1 MKDFEVVVIG
11 AGLGGLSAACR
22 LARAGKRVLVL
33 ESHNVPGGYAS
44 SFLRGRFEFEV
55 SLHELSGLGD
65 QKNRGPIWALLEE
78 YGVTPKVEFIP
89 IPDFYRSVFPD
100 LDIVVP
106 VGREPFEEALSER
119 FPHEAE
125 GIRRFSDTMFR
136 YAEQALRA
144 NRMGAKAVMQAPE
157 EFPVLLQHMNH
168 SLADVLN
175 AEVSDPRA
183 RAVLGQI
190 WGYFCQPPSRMA
202 FTIYALGVASYL
214 RFGPAHIRGKSQALS
229 QALMEA
235 VEEAGAEVWL
245 NNGAKRVLADK
256 GAVRGVV
263 AEDGTEVACPVVVS
277 NANPAYACLQLLGRD
292 QVPSWYLR
300 RLGAWSGGASTVN
313 VYLGLDAECA
323 ELGFTTHENFVNLGY
338 DLDAQFY
345 KMLEGF
351 KHDPDGAAVTAYNV
365 VDPGFSPPG
374 TSAVVI
380 TLIAYADPWLKL
392 TPPEYERTKQEVA
405 EKMVA
410 LAERIS
416 PDLRRHIEEME
427 VATPLTNMRFTRNLG
442 GSIIGFDQTFQGSG
456 LVRMPARGPLEG
468 LYFTGAWVNIG
479 GGYEPSLYSGYL
491 TAGEVLEDLERGG
504 RDPDTEAALRKRL
517 EAEAGTAEELGE
529 DAVTRTTGA
538 PDRLHPRRVRL
549 RVEEVIEE
557 TPTAKSFRLTAA
569 EGELPP
575 FRAGQYIN
583 LFVEREGV
591 LTSRPYSIASAPG
604 DPYWLLTVREVEGG
618 FVSPWLLRELRPGMV
633 LESTAPSG
641 SFVHEPLRDG
651 GDLVFLA
658 GGSGITPFRS
668 LIRDSL
674 KEGREVK
681 IHLIYGS
688 RDPSDVIYREELERM
703 AGEDIRL
710 RVDLVISEP
719 PPEWEGRC
727 GMLDAATLSELV
739 GEVKGKTFFI
749 CGPNAMY
756 PFCLGALRELGVP
769 ERLIRRE
776 VYGPA
781 RDVTTEPDWPG
792 GDPQRVFRVREERSG
807 REFEAPAG
815 EPLLASL
822 ERAGLQANPV
832 CRSGECS
839 WCRTRLVEGE
849 VWAPQRVRARWAD
862 TRFGFIH
869 PCMSYPRSDLIIR
882 L

>member
-1 MKDFEVVVIG
+1 MRDFEVVVVG

-22 LARAGKRVLVL
+22 LAREGRRVLVL

-44 SFLRGRFEFEV
+44 SFIRGRFEFEI

-65 QKNRGPIWALLEE
+65 ERNRGPIWKLLEE
-78 YGVTPKVEFIP
+78 YGVTDRVEFIP

-106 VGREPFEEALSER
+106 VGREPFEEALCER
-119 FPHEAE
+119 FPSEAE
-125 GIRRFSDTMFR
+125 GIRRFSDIMFR
-136 YAEQALRA
+136 YADQALRA
-144 NRMGAKAVMQAPE
+144 NRMGAQAVMRAPE
-157 EFPVLLQHMNH
+157 EFPVLLEHMNH
-168 SLADVLN
+168 SLSDVLN
-175 AEVSDPRA
+175 AEVGDPRA

-214 RFGPAHIRGKSQALS
+214 RFGPAHIKGKSQALS
-229 QALMEA
+229 QALMDA
-235 VEEAGAEVWL
+235 VEEAGGEVWL
-245 NNGAKRVLADK
+245 NKGARRIIAEG

-277 NANPAYACLQLLGRD
+277 NANPAHACLNLLGREN
-292 QVPSWYLR
+292 VPSWYLR
-300 RLGAWSGGASTVN
+300 RLGAWSGGASTLN
-313 VYLGLDAECA
+313 VYLGLDAPCE
-323 ELGFTTHENFVNLGY
+323 ELGFTTHENFVNSGY
-338 DLDAQFY
+338 DLDAQFE
-345 KMLEGF
+345 KMLQGF

-365 VDPGFSPPG
+365 VDPDFSPPG
-374 TSAVVI
+374 TSSVVI

-392 TPPEYERTKQEVA
+392 SPPEYERMKGEMA

-442 GSIIGFDQTFQGSG
+442 GSIIGFDQTFRGSG
-456 LVRMPARGPLEG
+456 LVRMPARGPLDG

-504 RDPDTEAALRKRL
+504 RDPDAAQKLRERL
-517 EAEAGTAEELGE
+517 EAEAGAAEELDE
-529 DAVTRTTGA
+529 KAVLGISGA
-538 PDRLHPRRVRL
+538 ARRLHPERLSL

-557 TPTAKSFRLTAA
+557 TATAKSFRLSAA
-569 EGELPP
+569 EGELPH
-575 FRAGQYIN
+575 FRAGQYVNVFAEI
-583 LFVEREGV
+583 GGT

-604 DPYWLLTVREVEGG
+604 DETWLITVREVEGG
-618 FVSPWLLRELRPGMV
+618 FFSPWLLGELREGAV
-633 LESTAPSG
+633 LEATAPSG
-641 SFVHEPLRDG
+641 SFVYEPLRDG
-651 GDLVFLA
+651 SDLVFLA

-668 LIRDSL
+668 IIIDNL
-674 KEGREVK
+674 KNKQDVNM
-681 IHLIYGS
+681 HLIYGS
-688 RDPSDVIYREELERM
+688 RDPADVIYREELEGLAR
-703 AGEDIRL
+703 EHPRL

-719 PPEWEGRC
+719 PPDWKGRC
-727 GMLDAATLSELV
+727 GMLDAAVLREIL
-739 GEVKGKTFFI
+739 GEVRGKTFFI

-756 PFCLGALRELGVP
+756 PFCAEALRELGVE

-781 RDVTTEPDWPG
+781 RDVTAEPDWPG
-792 GDPQRVFRVREERSG
+792 GDPTKVFRVREERSG

-815 EPLLASL
+815 EPLLCSM
-822 ERAGLQANPV
+822 ERAGLQAKAV
-832 CRSGECS
+832 CRAGECT
-839 WCRTRLVEGE
+839 WCRTRLVKGE
-849 VWAPQRVRARWAD
+849 VWAPRRVRRRWAD

-869 PCMSYPRSDLIIR
+869 PCMSYPRSDLVIR
-882 L
+882 T